1 MCWRGRQGD
10 LAATGLLT
18 TLTDAEARPGF
29 STCVCGCLRLYVC
42 VRGKD
47 ALLSTPSFAN
57 NTALYTHLVRRR
69 PELCSRHVSQCRVS
83 CVSWRQRR
91 LKPSH
96 APFTLLEVEAPHQ
109 GFQNVKKPVMAINP
123 VRGIGLVEQ
132 IRTLTVCLRGCENER
147 KNLRELHLYK
157 LRC

>member
-1 MCWRGRQGD
+1 VYLCLRGRPGD

-18 TLTDAEARPGF
+18 RLTDVEACPGF
-29 STCVCGCLRLYVC
+29 STCVCGCLYVC

-57 NTALYTHLVRRR
+57 NTALYTRLVRRR
-69 PELCSRHVSQCRVS
+69 PELCTRHVSQCR
-83 CVSWRQRR
+83 VSWRQRR

-96 APFTLLEVEAPHQ
+96 APFTLLEVDAPHQ
-109 GFQNVKKPVMAINP
+109 GFQNVKKPVMAINL